1 MAAPR
6 WPLALLLAL
15 LTAAPAL
22 AQVQGLGYRLA
33 PSGTYVFFDGDA
45 ALDDGLLYG
54 GEVGISFG
62 EFLELNG
69 SYLFGSDFETDFSD
83 VSGLDDD
90 PDLAGALVAL
100 PIKNVDVQRYG
111 GALKLNLARGPV
123 VPFLTGGAGIVRFAP
138 DGMESTRSLYLLGG
152 AGLQFVLADR
162 YALAVSADAFGYRY
176 NPGTAF
182 FSEADLDAV
191 GLGFENFNQTEVLNP
206 SVRAALQL
214 YLGGRRP
221 GSLSP
226 LDREFQRQF
235 SGGLSGLSLF
245 VEPFY
250 ARTDFDPALDY
261 SDQTFVGAE
270 AGIDIG
276 PLVGLRGFYG
286 RGADDGDPTSFDDI
300 QMYGGDV
307 RLRLNAG
314 DGLIPFVSV
323 GAGYLD
329 VLSGYAE
336 SFDDDPEVDRSLAES
351 RPFAVGGA
359 GLEVPIG
366 RRLRAVG
373 EVRALAMSAQ
383 DEGDVSQP
391 DDVFL
396 NPTFRAGLS
405 LGLGGTAGRRVAV
418 VTEADAAAERTALQA
433 QLDAQRA
440 QAAAREA
447 ELQAEIEQARLD
459 GDAAAVARLTEE
471 QDAVRAEA
479 DAIPATP
486 EADRERMEIVREVEV
501 RDTGAASG
509 ADGVARS
516 LPTPIRTTRGERI
529 VTIPL
534 PETGELYVRYGDP
547 GGVSIESSYEGVEG
561 TTQAA
566 PAEPALSQAELR
578 EIVRE
583 TLRETLAAQPNA
595 AEGVS
600 EADLAT
606 IERRVEDR
614 IADRLGNRLRAD
626 DGVQES
632 DLARIERRL
641 EDRLTDEIRALRQ
654 ALQLQQQP
662 AAPVVVQPQTP
673 APTPVAPQQR
683 PSDTTAVLVAPQ
695 QGTIGDPLPMETAQ
709 ANGFYAVSPTV
720 GVGFGRSENLLAGL
734 RARYAT
740 GGPVAYLPEL
750 LLGVTGRRSVA
761 LSLDALY
768 SLPVTS
774 FESAG
779 VPYLRGGIGIVNTG
793 ASDEIPDD
801 FEEEVD
807 DGGTSLTFNLG
818 LGADLAV
825 GGGRF
830 FVDLTTANLGR
841 YNRFTAG
848 YRFPFG
854 DPRY

>member
-1 MAAPR
+1 MASFR
-6 WPLALLLAL
+6 QLSVLLVALLGAG
-15 LTAAPAL
+15 PAL

-33 PSGTYVFFDGDA
+33 PSGSYVLFDGDA
-45 ALDDGLLYG
+45 ALDDGFLYG
-54 GEVGISFG
+54 GEVGVSFG

-69 SYLFGSDFETDFSD
+69 AYLFGTDFETDFSEF
-83 VSGLDDD
+83 SGLEDA
-90 PDLAGALVAL
+90 PDVAASIAEL
-100 PIKNVDVQRYG
+100 PVKNVDVQRYG
-111 GALKLNLARGPV
+111 GALKLNLARGAV
-123 VPFLTGGAGIVRFAP
+123 VPFLTGGAGVVRFAP

-152 AGLQFVLADR
+152 AGLQFTLADR

-182 FSEADLDAV
+182 FTEADLEAV

-250 ARTDFDPALDY
+250 ARVDFDPVLDY

-286 RGADDGDPTSFDDI
+286 RGADNDDPTSLDEI
-300 QMYGGDV
+300 QMFGGDL

-314 DGLIPFVSV
+314 DGFVPFVSV

-329 VLSGYAE
+329 VLSAYGDT
-336 SFDDDPEVDRSLAES
+336 FDEDPEVDRTLAES

-359 GLEVPIG
+359 GVEVPIG

-373 EVRALAMSAQ
+373 EVRALVMSAQ
-383 DEGDVSQP
+383 DEGDISQP

-396 NPTFRAGLS
+396 NPTLRAGLS
-405 LGLGGTAGRRVAV
+405 LGIGGTAGRRVAV
-418 VTEADAAAERTALQA
+418 VREADLEAERARLQA
-433 QLDAQRA
+433 ELDVQRA
-440 QAAAREA
+440 EAAAREA
-447 ELQAEIEQARLD
+447 ELRSEIEQARLD
-459 GDAAAVARLTEE
+459 GDAAAVARLEAE
-471 QDAVRAEA
+471 RDAVRAEA
-479 DAIPATP
+479 AAIPATP
-486 EADRERMEIVREVEV
+486 VAADVERMEVVREVET
-501 RDTGAASG
+501 RGASG

-547 GGVSIESSYEGVEG
+547 GGVSIESTYEGVEG
-561 TTQAA
+561 PSPSAD
-566 PAEPALSQAELR
+566 PALSQADLR

-583 TLRETLAAQPNA
+583 TLRESLAARPEA
-595 AEGVS
+595 AEALT
-600 EADLAT
+600 EADLAQ

-614 IADRLGNRLRAD
+614 IADRLGGQLRSA
-626 DGVQES
+626 DGVRES
-632 DLARIERRL
+632 DLDRMERRL

-654 ALQLQQQP
+654 ALQLQQP
-662 AAPVVVQPQTP
+662 VAPVVVSPQAPVQPPAAVQPPRATP
-673 APTPVAPQQR
+673 R
-683 PSDTTAVLVAPQ
+683 DTTAALLSPPVPVF
-695 QGTIGDPLPMETAQ
+695 EEVEVER
-709 ANGFYAVSPTV
+709 GFYAVSPTV

-734 RARYAT
+734 RARYSS

-774 FESAG
+774 FETAG

-807 DGGTSLTFNLG
+807 DGGTALTLNLG
-818 LGADLAV
+818 LGADLAL

-854 DPRY
+854 GQVY